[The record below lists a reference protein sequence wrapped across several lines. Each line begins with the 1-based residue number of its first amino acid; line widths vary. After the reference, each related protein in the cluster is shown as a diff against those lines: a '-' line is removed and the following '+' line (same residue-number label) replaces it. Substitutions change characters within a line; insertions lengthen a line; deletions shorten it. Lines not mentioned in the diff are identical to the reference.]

1 MPNLDG
7 LWWLL
12 LLLAPFLV
20 LQRRLH
26 LETQAVFLLLTR
38 RGDLALGLFSILFFP
53 GVLLHEASHY
63 LVAKLVGVRTGRFSV
78 LPRPLPGGRLQLGY
92 VETASADVLRDAL
105 IGLAPL
111 ISGGLFVAY
120 VGLYRLGLPA
130 AWESLANGNS
140 DVLSILGDL
149 QLQPDFWLWFYLTF
163 AVSSTMLPS
172 PSDRHAWL
180 PLVIIAALL
189 LGFGLLAGAGPWLL
203 ENLTNP
209 LNRGLRSVSMVIG
222 IAAGIHLV
230 LLPPVWTIRQ
240 ALTKVTG
247 YRVV

>member
-130 AWESLANGNS
+130 AWESLANGNL
-140 DVLSILGDL
+140 DVLSILRGL

-203 ENLTNP
+203 ENLSNP
-209 LNRGLRSVSMVIG
+209 LNRALRSVSMVIG
-222 IAAGIHLV
+222 IAAGIHMI
-230 LLPPVWTIRQ
+230 LLPPVWAIRQ